1 MASIK
6 ESANNIK
13 RSVLKKG
20 QYDRDIINKTT
31 RNIELKLVDSI
42 RGQKIKNSS
51 LEKNISKMSDILKA
65 NLNIIFS
72 NNTKALAGNLNDVFK
87 NKDKESIG
95 KEYDKA
101 ESDTKIET
109 LFDNYQ
115 NEIKKQIT
123 LFLEKINI
131 SSAKANEI
139 NIEIGNE
146 LNRIKNK
153 SVGELIEYQE
163 KINKNLI
170 SYISQQYEEY
180 EKETLTKE
188 SKDNLIIEKNE
199 QENNGEEK
207 IPGLSDYVRTD
218 EELVE
223 QVAEEEKK
231 HIEEKKIDKNIE
243 EI

>member
-231 HIEEKKIDKNIE
+231 HIEEKEIDKNIE

>member
-231 HIEEKKIDKNIE
+231 HIEEKKNR
-243 EI
+243 